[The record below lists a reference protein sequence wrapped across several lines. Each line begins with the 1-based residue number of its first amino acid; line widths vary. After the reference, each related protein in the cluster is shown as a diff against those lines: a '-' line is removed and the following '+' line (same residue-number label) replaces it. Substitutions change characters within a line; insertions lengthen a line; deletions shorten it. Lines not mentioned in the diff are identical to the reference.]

1 MLKSKL
7 KSRTSINYDSAN
19 PMDSVSN
26 MSDAMLVLAVGI
38 MLALVINWKVDLQ
51 IAYNDTNKVDIS
63 DKEKELIDLNE
74 GKTVNNMSLEDIESM
89 YKKTGEV
96 YTDMRTGKSY
106 VIVEE

>member
-1 MLKSKL
+1 MLKSRL
-7 KSRTSINYDSAN
+7 KSRTSISYDSAN

-63 DKEKELIDLNE
+63 NKEKELIDLNE

>member
-1 MLKSKL
+1 MLKSRL

>member
-1 MLKSKL
+1 MLNSRL
-7 KSRTSINYDSAN
+7 RSRTSINTDSAN

-51 IAYNDTNKVDIS
+51 VAYNDINKLDVK
-63 DKEKELIDLNE
+63 DKEMELIDLDE
-74 GKTVNNMSLEDIESM
+74 GKTVSNMSLEDIESM

-96 YTDMRTGKSY
+96 FTDMRTGKSY